1 VSGYLHII
9 YTQKK
14 EAINLIIT
22 IYLPIRNSG
31 NIILMTDWL
40 DKKSSS
46 KRKTDTKNANKYT
59 IFDHRIRPIIPS
71 YQNAGTQKIYG
82 KFLVVRVKPEE
93 KTGHKRFKFSNYQI
107 KY

>member
-1 VSGYLHII
+1 
-9 YTQKK
+9 
-14 EAINLIIT
+14 
-22 IYLPIRNSG
+22 
-31 NIILMTDWL
+31 MTDWL

-82 KFLVVRVKPEE
+82 KFLVVRVKPE
-93 KTGHKRFKFSNYQI
+93 
-107 KY
+107 

>member
-82 KFLVVRVKPEE
+82 KFLVVRVKPE
-93 KTGHKRFKFSNYQI
+93 
-107 KY
+107 